1 MAPST
6 TSTKKTTTINTTRAK
21 PLSTPIRLPS
31 FARAP
36 KHTAV
41 PDADAGAELVSLWPR
56 PRVRRASSS
65 SSTSSAS
72 SSSSASSATSS
83 SSASS
88 SSGSGSTSTKKSKS
102 TKTRA
107 VDMIVSGGSSLLIM
121 SMPFLQHGSPPPPSP
136 PSDVSTPQTPRKRR
150 FRYAAG
156 TSRGGAQAALLVIDA
171 ARVDARDS
179 GMEVRHPPF
188 PLSSPLMYIH
198 APAVLSLPP
207 PRSPSLLRALA
218 SSQRT
223 GPIHPHPESDS
234 VSRDADATTAGDDG
248 GGTHMVF
255 FERAA
260 LGSARDGHPQFS
272 IATSISAGPCHSS
285 RAAASSASHLS
296 AVAGPLV
303 GRGADF
309 AGFDF
314 DRGARC

>member
-1 MAPST
+1 MGV
-6 TSTKKTTTINTTRAK
+6 
-21 PLSTPIRLPS
+21 PLLLIPS
-31 FARAP
+31 FP
-36 KHTAV
+36 HH
-41 PDADAGAELVSLWPR
+41 
-56 PRVRRASSS
+56 
-65 SSTSSAS
+65 
-72 SSSSASSATSS
+72 
-83 SSASS
+83 
-88 SSGSGSTSTKKSKS
+88 GSTAIYPDTPPVLRPGAQTHGSAGRRRGGRARFAVAAPTRPPSLFLLFHVLRILLVVRLFRNVLELGS

-107 VDMIVSGGSSLLIM
+107 VDMIVSGGSSLL
-121 SMPFLQHGSPPPPSP
+121 SHVHALPPARVSSPALPSLRRLDSADPAEAPLQPQSSPSSPPPAPRSTTSP
-136 PSDVSTPQTPRKRR
+136 PPKPPPT
-150 FRYAAG
+150 A
-156 TSRGGAQAALLVIDA
+156 SRGGAQAALLVIDA

-179 GMEVRHPPF
+179 GME
-188 PLSSPLMYIH
+188 
-198 APAVLSLPP
+198 
-207 PRSPSLLRALA
+207 
-218 SSQRT
+218 RT

-234 VSRDADATTAGDDG
+234 VSRDDDATTAGDDG